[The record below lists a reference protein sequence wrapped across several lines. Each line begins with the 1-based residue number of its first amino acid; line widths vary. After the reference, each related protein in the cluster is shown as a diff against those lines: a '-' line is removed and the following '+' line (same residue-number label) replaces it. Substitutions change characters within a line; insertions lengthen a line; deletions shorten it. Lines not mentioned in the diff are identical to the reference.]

1 MLDGG
6 NSLLFP
12 RYKKSMNLN
21 QESLQK
27 SLAGKFFGHQIHYY
41 KEIDSTNDEAF
52 RLGLAGAPEGA
63 ALIAESQSTG
73 KGRMQRVWH
82 SPAGSNIYTSII
94 LRPQIEPAKV
104 SQISILAGVAAAE
117 VLENYCPDRI
127 KLKWP
132 NDVLI
137 NGKKVCGILSQ
148 VKTVAG
154 EVDFIV
160 LGIGINVNISY
171 NEFPKEL
178 CNLATSLAMET
189 GRENSRLELIISLYE
204 NLAKW
209 YKQLLQNGFN
219 PIKERWLSLSP
230 MIGEMVQV
238 KFQEEAVSGKAIG
251 LDEDGSLILLTADNK
266 EVKVSAGDATIIKG
280 QEICF

>member
-1 MLDGG
+1 M
-6 NSLLFP
+6 
-12 RYKKSMNLN
+12 KLN
-21 QESLQK
+21 QEKLKQSLD
-27 SLAGKFFGHQIHYY
+27 GKFIGHQLHYY
-41 KEIDSTNDEAF
+41 DEIGSTNDEAF
-52 RLGLAGAPEGA
+52 RLGLAGVPEGTV
-63 ALIAESQSTG
+63 LIANSQSAG

-94 LRPQIEPAKV
+94 LRPEITPARTP
-104 SQISILAGVAAAE
+104 QISILAGVAIAE
-117 VLENYCPDRI
+117 VLESYCPDRI

-137 NGKKVCGILSQ
+137 DGKKVCGILSQ
-148 VKTVAG
+148 VKTVASA
-154 EVDFIV
+154 VDFIV

-171 NEFPKEL
+171 NEFLKEI
-178 CNLATSLAMET
+178 CNLATSLAIET
-189 GRENSRLELIISLYE
+189 GREISRQELIIRLYE

-251 LDEDGSLILLTADNK
+251 LDDDGSLILLTADNK
-266 EVKVSAGDATIIKG
+266 EIKVSAGDTTIIKG